1 MNLKRLYASDLTP
14 DTEGGKSTHGEKGI
28 QEFLGGIV
36 DNLFL
41 LVPRILRHFKPPR
54 NISRSVYESHIDFY
68 IQKGFTQN
76 PESFF
81 TFPNEIPAHKIL
93 LRRPYL
99 DGEYQLISFSS
110 GYEPQ
115 NPMLRES
122 YLAHRNNSTGYIVRW
137 THGRDDVKT
146 VLCLH
151 GYMLGNPRQAWR
163 MFRIRKMF
171 ELGLDVALFITPFHW
186 KRAPVSKAQ
195 RGIYLQPDNVAM
207 TCECVGQTMYD
218 LYSTCKVLRTLGA
231 GSIGLIGASLGG
243 YLAGLFICLQSI
255 VDFAAMMVP
264 VVNLSGTLGPDT
276 AKLPFPI
283 DAEFL
288 KKTQKVYEFHSPL
301 NFHPKIPKDRI
312 LIIASQGDRLC
323 PFEFVRFLCEKWD
336 WPEHQFLRGGHWLI
350 FNNNLRGQTWYAFL
364 QRMGYLT
371 NKKIQVHNT

>member
-1 MNLKRLYASDLTP
+1 MGKQETQNL
-14 DTEGGKSTHGEKGI
+14 THREKGI

-41 LVPRILRHFKPPR
+41 LVPKIVRHLKPPR
-54 NISRSVYESHIDFY
+54 NISRSEYESHIDFY
-68 IQKGFTQN
+68 IQKGFTEN
-76 PESFF
+76 PENFF
-81 TFPNEIPAHKIL
+81 TFPNEIPTYKIL

-122 YLAHRNNSTGYIVRW
+122 YHAHRNNSTCYIVRW

-151 GYMLGNPRQAWR
+151 GYMLGNPRQAER

-186 KRAPVSKAQ
+186 KRAPVSKTQ
-195 RGIYLQPDNVAM
+195 RGIYLQPDNVVM

-218 LYSTCKVLRTLGA
+218 LYSTCKVLRILGA
-231 GSIGLIGASLGG
+231 GSIGLLGASLGG
-243 YLAGLFICLQSI
+243 YLAALFICLQPI

-283 DAEFL
+283 NAEFL

-323 PFEFVRFLCEKWD
+323 PFEFVRLLCKKWD

-350 FNNNLRGQTWYAFL
+350 FNNNLRGQTWYSFL
-364 QRMGYLT
+364 QRMGYLIS
-371 NKKIQVHNT
+371 KKTKAHNT

>member
-1 MNLKRLYASDLTP
+1 MGKQDTKNL
-14 DTEGGKSTHGEKGI
+14 THGEKGI

-41 LVPRILRHFKPPR
+41 LVPKVLRHFKPPR
-54 NISRSVYESHIDFY
+54 NISRSEYESHIDFY
-68 IQKGFTQN
+68 IHKGFTEN
-76 PESFF
+76 PERFF
-81 TFPNEIPAHKIL
+81 TFPNEAPAHKIL

-115 NPMLRES
+115 NPLLREG

-137 THGRDDVKT
+137 THGRDDRKT

-151 GYMLGNPRQAWR
+151 GYMLGNPRQAER
-163 MFRIRKMF
+163 MFRIQKMF
-171 ELGLDVALFITPFHW
+171 ESGLDVVLFITPFHW
-186 KRAPVSKAQ
+186 KRAPESKRQ

-218 LYSTCKVLRTLGA
+218 LYSTCKLLNTLGA
-231 GSIGLIGASLGG
+231 GRIGLIGASLGG
-243 YLAGLFICLQSI
+243 YLASLFICLQPI
-255 VDFAAMMVP
+255 VDFSAMMVP

-283 DAEFL
+283 DADFL
-288 KKTQKVYEFHSPL
+288 KKIRQVHEFHSPL

-323 PFEFVRFLCEKWD
+323 PFIFVRLLCEKWG

-364 QRMGYLT
+364 QRMGYLIS
-371 NKKIQVHNT
+371 KKTQAHNTQ